1 MAAVTVFRS
10 STPTGCRSAGVCPC
24 TGGCAT
30 CVVCRAEH
38 RPISTYCI
46 AMRNCCAPIRTKS
59 NSERRLPPDLRMEAA
74 HKKGKSK
81 AFFVE
86 TNICSNLEHL
96 ARMRAAVASS
106 AVGVQDTVLPYNK
119 NFHLAF
125 LHKNL
130 PSLPP
135 PSQKNG
141 RGRRLPLP
149 PAMSRVTAPPLTKRG
164 FFMAKCRLGG
174 CKADNRDDIHYKS
187 IPIYNRVTHADWHV
201 GNNDTLSVQYASG
214 GKYEDPDCSI
224 PKTIDLLY
232 SH

>member
-1 MAAVTVFRS
+1 
-10 STPTGCRSAGVCPC
+10 
-24 TGGCAT
+24 
-30 CVVCRAEH
+30 
-38 RPISTYCI
+38 
-46 AMRNCCAPIRTKS
+46 
-59 NSERRLPPDLRMEAA
+59 
-74 HKKGKSK
+74 
-81 AFFVE
+81 
-86 TNICSNLEHL
+86 
-96 ARMRAAVASS
+96 MRAAVASS

-119 NFHLAF
+119 NFHLSF

-135 PSQKNG
+135 PSLAKKRKG
-141 RGRRLPLP
+141 PT
-149 PAMSRVTAPPLTKRG
+149 TAPSSCNESRHCPSLDKRG